1 MAEGAAAGNE
11 PPNAEWP
18 IKDRDGYLTVSRL
31 LPAPACWQCRLRAS
45 IVRPN
50 SMVSPR
56 DGARRCAAMSKG
68 LVIAQIQTHIL
79 RAMVATLGE
88 SC

>member
-1 MAEGAAAGNE
+1 MGRQVGPSVRGFDADNSTAEGAAAGNE

-45 IVRPN
+45 IVRSN
-50 SMVSPR
+50 SV
-56 DGARRCAAMSKG
+56 
-68 LVIAQIQTHIL
+68 
-79 RAMVATLGE
+79 
-88 SC
+88 